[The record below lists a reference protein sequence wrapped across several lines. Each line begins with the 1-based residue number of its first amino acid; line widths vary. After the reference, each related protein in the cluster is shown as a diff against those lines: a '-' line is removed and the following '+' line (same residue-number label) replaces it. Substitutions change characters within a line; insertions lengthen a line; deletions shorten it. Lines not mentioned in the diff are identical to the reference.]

1 LDVDYN
7 SQYRKVKENEDM
19 VYNSNSKKSGSA
31 SASARKLIEFE
42 DTSNET
48 DEFIKKMKE
57 RFSTTR
63 TLLNQ

>member
-1 LDVDYN
+1 
-7 SQYRKVKENEDM
+7 M
-19 VYNSNSKKSGSA
+19 GYNSNSDSKK
-31 SASARKLIEFE
+31 SARKLIEFE

-57 RFSTTR
+57 RFNTTR

>member
-7 SQYRKVKENEDM
+7 SQYKKVKENEDM
-19 VYNSNSKKSGSA
+19 VYNSNSKKSGSG
-31 SASARKLIEFE
+31 SGSNRKLIEFE

>member
-1 LDVDYN
+1 
-7 SQYRKVKENEDM
+7 M
-19 VYNSNSKKSGSA
+19 VYNSNSKKSG

>member
-19 VYNSNSKKSGSA
+19 VYNSNSKKSG